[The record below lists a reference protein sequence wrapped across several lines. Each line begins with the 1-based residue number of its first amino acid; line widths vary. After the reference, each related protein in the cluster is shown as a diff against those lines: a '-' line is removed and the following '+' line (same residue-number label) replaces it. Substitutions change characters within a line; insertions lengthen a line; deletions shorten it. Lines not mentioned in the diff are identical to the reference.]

1 MRSYFVNRTR
11 KQQWMRPTHVAVAAL
26 AALIAAGSL
35 AGAAERRGERQIES
49 VASRTAGDPIMAI
62 VSLHNQRITVYDANG
77 WIVRAPVSS
86 GQRDRETPAG
96 IFSIIEKDADHHS
109 NLYDDASMPHM
120 QRLTWSGIALH
131 GGALPGYPA
140 SHGCVRMPFD
150 FAERLFDMTGLGMRV
165 IVAPTDATPVEIVHP
180 VLAFAKPGA
189 SALAAART
197 AEADEAGRNAE
208 RARLAA
214 GKAFREVT
222 QAMVPVRVAENLKR
236 RSDLQLATAET
247 TLGSAIS
254 AEAKEQAERDKEQ
267 AAKKIADLEAQLA
280 AAKAELQPK
289 LDAVTAAR
297 EALVVAETARVAA
310 VEAARQVAG
319 DREPVSVLISRKTQR
334 LYVRQAL
341 APVLESPVTILDAD
355 RPIGTYI
362 FTAVERTTGDTNM
375 RWNVVSLNGDHPPGA
390 VVESPGRAGGAHGR
404 EPVPIDPGNAKS
416 ALDRI
421 VIPQDV
427 LDRIAGIAPRSSL
440 IITDEALSSETG
452 KGTDFVVI
460 LSGEPQGGLKIRR
473 RSPGPEAEFRYD
485 FTPNRLPSGRSPYA
499 RPYSTW

>member
-1 MRSYFVNRTR
+1 MRSDFVNRRR
-11 KQQWMRPTHVAVAAL
+11 KQPGMRPTHLAVAVL

-150 FAERLFDMTGLGMRV
+150 FAERLFDMTRLGMRV
-165 IVAPTDATPVEIVHP
+165 IVAPTDVAPVEIVHP
-180 VLAFAKPGA
+180 VLLFAKPGA
-189 SALAAART
+189 GALAAART

-208 RARLAA
+208 QARLAA

-236 RSDLQLATAET
+236 RADLQLATAET
-247 TLGSAIS
+247 TLDSAIS

-267 AAKKIADLEAQLA
+267 AVKKIADLEAQLA

-289 LDAVTAAR
+289 LDAATAAR
-297 EALVVAETARVAA
+297 EALVVAEAARVAA
-310 VEAARQVAG
+310 VQAARQVAG

-375 RWNVVSLNGDHPPGA
+375 RWNVVSLKATIRPA
-390 VVESPGRAGGAHGR
+390 VWSCHRAGWRGPRSRRRTGSDGSRQCKERARPNCDSAGRAGSYRRDSAAILPHHHGR
-404 EPVPIDPGNAKS
+404 SIE
-416 ALDRI
+416 LRDRQRHGFRGLLERRAARR
-421 VIPQDV
+421 PQDPTTQSGAGG
-427 LDRIAGIAPRSSL
+427 RIPLRFH
-440 IITDEALSSETG
+440 T
-452 KGTDFVVI
+452 
-460 LSGEPQGGLKIRR
+460 
-473 RSPGPEAEFRYD
+473 
-485 FTPNRLPSGRSPYA
+485 
-499 RPYSTW
+499 